1 VTAGRALLVAVGLFA
16 VDQQPSAGA
25 PARVSYQIDVPRS
38 RFVVNTET
46 TGMSS
51 MFGHDHKLEVG
62 DYAGEVSLVPGQP
75 ATASLELSV
84 RSDSLRAVQ
93 ERDDDVAAEID
104 AALRDHVL
112 ETRKYPTITFKSRA
126 VKAAAR
132 EDGTFD
138 VGLAGELDLH
148 GVRRAVTVP
157 FKVAFHG
164 DTLRA
169 SGTLALQQ
177 RDFKITPF
185 SFAGGTVIV
194 ADRVILSFTIVARRA
209 TGKPPRPDHA
219 PASGPRGRR

>member
-1 VTAGRALLVAVGLFA
+1 MTAGEALLLAFTLLA
-16 VDQQPSAGA
+16 ADQRPSGSA
-25 PARVSYQIDVPRS
+25 PARVSYHIDVPRS

-62 DYAGEVSLVPGQP
+62 DYRGEVNLVPGQP
-75 ATASLELSV
+75 VTASFELSV
-84 RSDSLRAVQ
+84 RADSLRAVE

-112 ETRKYPTITFKSRA
+112 ETGKYPTITFKSRA

-132 EDGTFD
+132 KDGTFD
-138 VGLAGELDLH
+138 VSLAGELDLH

-157 FKVAFHG
+157 LKVVFQG

-169 SGTLALQQ
+169 SGTLALRQ
-177 RDFKITPF
+177 RDFKIAPF
-185 SFAGGTVIV
+185 SFAGGTVTV
-194 ADRVILSFTIVARRA
+194 ADRITLSFTIVARSVM
-209 TGKPPRPDHA
+209 GNPPSP
-219 PASGPRGRR
+219 